1 MFLNTLQRR
10 STFGSSAPDA
20 RVGHTIIKPLLA
32 MAPKAAKTVSFYG
45 AEHLGTAGELLLRD
59 PSVPWVE
66 TSIARELATPSTMI
80 QAAPQ
85 TRVATPLSTVVR
97 TSDMQPGQILTGHVV
112 DLQTGERRSA
122 HDADKRMYLMPWGEA
137 LIGVDP
143 ATRKKLDFACA
154 LAWEY
159 DVAFV
164 RSMRTSIDA
173 EGLIGSLGRHP
184 LTPPLDYGRLERFE
198 RSQVMGLLKT
208 PLKHFSIASIVA
220 LDPCSRKHYVRIK
233 RDTDNVVGHSLR
245 LHCASCGIC
254 VLKDGMQCCRQCKFH
269 MPVCSTECFKLY
281 WTRTHKAVCVR
292 HKLVKSYARGKTQ

>member
-1 MFLNTLQRR
+1 MAVLATYNHTWLHAYYEPHMVIRGTPARATYGCVQRMFTYCFTCNSYTKAFPICACPVWHKR
-10 STFGSSAPDA
+10 SSCFSIRSNAAAHLA
-20 RVGHTIIKPLLA
+20 RVRLTHGLATPLSNRSSPWHLKPR
-32 MAPKAAKTVSFYG
+32 KTVSFYG
-45 AEHLGTAGELLLRD
+45 AEHFGTAD

-66 TSIARELATPSTMI
+66 TSIASELATPSTMI
-80 QAAPQ
+80 RAAPQ

-143 ATRKKLDFACA
+143 ATRKRLDFACA
-154 LAWEY
+154 LAWEH

-184 LTPPLDYGRLERFE
+184 LTPPLDYGRLGRFE
-198 RSQVMGLLKT
+198 RSQVMGLLKS
-208 PLKHFSIASIVA
+208 PFEA
-220 LDPCSRKHYVRIK
+220 LFVCFNR
-233 RDTDNVVGHSLR
+233 
-245 LHCASCGIC
+245 CA
-254 VLKDGMQCCRQCKFH
+254 
-269 MPVCSTECFKLY
+269 
-281 WTRTHKAVCVR
+281 
-292 HKLVKSYARGKTQ
+292 